1 MPKKDIG
8 KTLLSGTTK
17 QKLKLLAEDQAR
29 ATFGGARL
37 LSESQIEELL
47 GSFVKERQIQQ
58 YYEYERSRLAVV
70 QSITNLQGLALE
82 AKMHYSDLRG
92 YILLWNAI
100 ENAELLVNSVLHE
113 IKDPKERARI
123 AQRAAKGVEMLFCAI
138 GPDKEGYL
146 DIQLDHKTK
155 RSREEIR
162 ASADPRQYQLTLW
175 EAMQNVK
182 KQAEITATKYLSWER
197 ALLDFMQEKDFEP
210 KTYKELITK
219 VGSWVRSPIIGWDKY
234 YGHPQP
240 GQTSPSQ
247 GRVLNRY
254 AVCTRIEDLKV
265 NEAEYL
271 WYKREH
277 LGDE

>member
-1 MPKKDIG
+1 MPKKDIA
-8 KTLLSGTTK
+8 KTLLSGTKK
-17 QKLKLLAEDQAR
+17 QRLRLLAEDQAR
-29 ATFGGARL
+29 AAFGRERL
-37 LSESQIEELL
+37 LTPSEDKQLSDSFSRPREIELYN
-47 GSFVKERQIQQ
+47 SFAHYGYQV
-58 YYEYERSRLAVV
+58 S

-82 AKMHYSDLRG
+82 VKLHYSDLRG
-92 YILLWNAI
+92 YILLWDAI

-113 IKDPKERARI
+113 IKDPKERTRI

-155 RSREEIR
+155 RSREQIK

-175 EAMQNVK
+175 EAMHNVK

-210 KTYKELITK
+210 KTYKDLINN
-219 VGSWVRSPIIGWDKY
+219 VGSWVRSPIIGWGKY

-240 GQTSPSQ
+240 GQQSPSQ
-247 GRVLNRY
+247 GRVLDRY